1 MKVEMNLYDITEEVE
16 FYKLKEMLFCM
27 ESLSCDD
34 KELVELIR
42 QNDGLLKYF
51 DKIKEEYEIFQTK
64 EREEYERNKRKS

>member
-51 DKIKEEYEIFQTK
+51 DKIKEEYGIFQTK
-64 EREEYERNKRKS
+64 ERAEYERNKRKS